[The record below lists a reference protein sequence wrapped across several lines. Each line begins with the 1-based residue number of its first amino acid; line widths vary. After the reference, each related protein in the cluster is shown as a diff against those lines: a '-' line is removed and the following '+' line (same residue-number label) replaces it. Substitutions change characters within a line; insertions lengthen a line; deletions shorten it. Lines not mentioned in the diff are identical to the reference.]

1 MATERAGADWGP
13 ETANVMNKLI
23 FPLLI
28 GVLSSV
34 LGHPEGTCEEFHCP
48 ENSPGCQII
57 TPKQVKPGTCP
68 KRCEVIR
75 YPNGIV
81 SRDWKIIVRKMT
93 SSPNTEAQL
102 RIALESRLLVSATSG
117 FGEVFEI
124 KSSEFFPPP
133 GDYVILFQDPVTCN
147 TVARS
152 RMIVEPKLP

>member
-1 MATERAGADWGP
+1 MLVSTGTRRLRGF
-13 ETANVMNKLI
+13 MNKLI
-23 FPLLI
+23 FLLLI

-34 LGHPEGTCEEFHCP
+34 LARPEGACEEFHCP

-75 YPNGIV
+75 YPKGVMSRNWKSIV
-81 SRDWKIIVRKMT
+81 QQMF
-93 SSPNTEAQL
+93 SSPNSEEQF
-102 RIALESRLLVSATSG
+102 RIALESGLLVSATSG

-124 KSSEFFPPP
+124 KSSEFYPPP

-147 TVARS
+147 IIVRS
-152 RMIVEPKLP
+152 HRIVEPKLP